1 METYQMQNR
10 KPNLLDSLTGL
21 TKNIVVMAETRLK
34 LLALDLQETGL
45 NFLSLL
51 VLSGIIL
58 TCFGLALILTTLV
71 IVVIFWDSHRLLALG
86 GAAGFFAFAGLG
98 LWLTVLAKFRNMP
111 QIFGATREEFAKD
124 RAWLTQDALRV
135 ANEN

>member
-1 METYQMQNR
+1 MQNR

-34 LLALDLQETGL
+34 LLALDVQETGL

-58 TCFGLALILTTLV
+58 ICFGLALILTTLLV
-71 IVVIFWDSHRLLALG
+71 VVIFWDSHRLLALG
-86 GAAGFFAFAGLG
+86 GAAGFFVLAGLA

-111 QIFGATREEFAKD
+111 HFFAATREEFAKD
-124 RAWLTQDALRV
+124 REWLTRDTLRA